1 MQEVILVRED
11 NHGLIAVTLDYFSAV
26 KYLVEN
32 NWLTDTIEVG
42 VDEDLEEVI
51 VAFGADWVDEILK
64 SLKESFIYPL
74 KKSMMVQQNKQILL
88 NFFIHFTY

>member
-51 VAFGADWVDEILK
+51 VAFGADWVDEILTWD
-64 SLKESFIYPL
+64 S
-74 KKSMMVQQNKQILL
+74 VQKFNEVFEGVFHLSIEEV
-88 NFFIHFTY
+88 YDGSAE

>member
-11 NHGLIAVTLDYFSAV
+11 NHGLIAVALDYFSAV

-51 VAFGADWVDEILK
+51 VAFGADWVDEILTWD
-64 SLKESFIYPL
+64 S
-74 KKSMMVQQNKQILL
+74 VQKFNEVFEGVFHLSIEEV
-88 NFFIHFTY
+88 YDGSAE

>member
-32 NWLTDTIEVG
+32 NCLTDTIEVG

-51 VAFGADWVDEILK
+51 VAFGADWVDEILTWD
-64 SLKESFIYPL
+64 S
-74 KKSMMVQQNKQILL
+74 VQKFNEVFEGVFHLSIEEV
-88 NFFIHFTY
+88 YDGSAE

>member
-42 VDEDLEEVI
+42 VNEDLEEVI
-51 VAFGADWVDEILK
+51 VAFGADWVDEILTWD
-64 SLKESFIYPL
+64 S
-74 KKSMMVQQNKQILL
+74 VQKFNEVFEGVFHLSIEEV
-88 NFFIHFTY
+88 YDGSAE

>member
-32 NWLTDTIEVG
+32 NWLTDTIEIG
-42 VDEDLEEVI
+42 VNEDLEEVI
-51 VAFGADWVDEILK
+51 VAFGADWVDEILTWD
-64 SLKESFIYPL
+64 S
-74 KKSMMVQQNKQILL
+74 VQKFNEAFEGVFHLSIEEV
-88 NFFIHFTY
+88 YDGSAE